1 VAVFH
6 KKTSALTDT
15 LGTVE
20 HTLAEMPAGQRVLI
34 TGHRGG
40 RMLRARLLAM
50 GLNLGR
56 EVDVLQNNR
65 GLIIVG
71 VNGGRVALGRGISQK
86 ILAEPVVPLLTHQ
99 SPDQG

>member
-1 VAVFH
+1 MADAVG
-6 KKTSALTDT
+6 L
-15 LGTVE
+15 LE
-20 HTLAEMPAGQRVLI
+20 HSLAEVPAGQLVRI
-34 TGHRGG
+34 TGYRGG

-56 EVDVLQNNR
+56 EVEVLQNNR

-86 ILAEPVVPLLTHQ
+86 ILTEPVVPLLT
-99 SPDQG
+99 DQRPG

>member
-1 VAVFH
+1 MGNAAG
-6 KKTSALTDT
+6 SL
-15 LGTVE
+15 E
-20 HTLAEMPAGQRVLI
+20 HLLAEFPAGRRVRI

-56 EVDVLQNNR
+56 EVEIIQNNR

-86 ILAEPVVPLLTHQ
+86 ILAEPVVPLLT
-99 SPDQG
+99 DQRSG

>member
-1 VAVFH
+1 MADV
-6 KKTSALTDT
+6 TGPLEQ
-15 LGTVE
+15 L
-20 HTLAEMPAGQRVLI
+20 LAEFPAGRRVRI

-56 EVDVLQNNR
+56 EVEVIQNNR

-71 VNGGRVALGRGISQK
+71 VNGGRVALGKGISQK
-86 ILAEPVVPLLTHQ
+86 ILTELVVPLLT
-99 SPDQG
+99 DQRSG

>member
-1 VAVFH
+1 M
-6 KKTSALTDT
+6 ALFEKNSHVMTDIVGPLELS
-15 LGTVE
+15 LGEV
-20 HTLAEMPAGQRVLI
+20 PAGRRVRI

-56 EVDVLQNNR
+56 EVDVIRNNR

-71 VNGGRVALGRGISQK
+71 INGGRVALGRGISQK
-86 ILAEPVVPLLTHQ
+86 ILAELVVPLLT
-99 SPDQG
+99 DQRSG

>member
-1 VAVFH
+1 MAVF
-6 KKTSALTDT
+6 KKDR
-15 LGTVE
+15 TVRADVE
-20 HTLAEMPAGQRVLI
+20 GPLEQSLDEIQAGQRVRI

-56 EVDVLQNNR
+56 EVEILQNNR

-71 VNGGRVALGRGISQK
+71 INGGRVALGRGISQK
-86 ILAEPVVPLLTHQ
+86 ILAEPVVALLTHQ
-99 SPDQG
+99 ESE

>member
-1 VAVFH
+1 MSVFH
-6 KKTSALTDT
+6 KDLNVMTDT
-15 LGTVE
+15 IEPLE
-20 HTLAEMPAGQRVLI
+20 HSLAEMPAGQRVRI

-40 RMLRARLLAM
+40 RMLRARLLSM

-86 ILAEPVVPLLTHQ
+86 ILTEPVVPLLTDPG
-99 SPDQG
+99 SG

>member
-1 VAVFH
+1 MAD
-6 KKTSALTDT
+6 AAGPL
-15 LGTVE
+15 E
-20 HTLAEMPAGQRVLI
+20 HLLADFPAGRRVRI

-56 EVDVLQNNR
+56 EVEVIQNNR

-86 ILAEPVVPLLTHQ
+86 ILAELVVPLLT
-99 SPDQG
+99 DQRSG

>member
-1 VAVFH
+1 MFGR
-6 KKTSALTDT
+6 KKDPDVGSDAL
-15 LGTVE
+15 GPWE
-20 HTLAEMPAGQRVLI
+20 HSLAETPAGQRVRI

-56 EVDVLQNNR
+56 EVEVLQNNR

-71 VNGGRVALGRGISQK
+71 INGGRVALGRGISQK
-86 ILAEPVVPLLTHQ
+86 ILTEPVRPLLT
-99 SPDQG
+99 DQRPG

>member
-1 VAVFH
+1 MAD
-6 KKTSALTDT
+6 AAGPL
-15 LGTVE
+15 E
-20 HTLAEMPAGQRVLI
+20 HLLAEFPAGRRVRI

-56 EVDVLQNNR
+56 EVDVIQNNR

-86 ILAEPVVPLLTHQ
+86 VLAEPVLPLLTDQ
-99 SPDQG
+99 SSG

>member
-1 VAVFH
+1 MADAAG
-6 KKTSALTDT
+6 SL
-15 LGTVE
+15 E
-20 HTLAEMPAGQRVLI
+20 HLLAEFPAGRRVRI

-56 EVDVLQNNR
+56 EVEIIQNNR

-86 ILAEPVVPLLTHQ
+86 ILAEPVVPLLTGQ
-99 SPDQG
+99 SSG

>member
-1 VAVFH
+1 MATETASPGLSLAAVP
-6 KKTSALTDT
+6 S
-15 LGTVE
+15 
-20 HTLAEMPAGQRVLI
+20 GQRVRI
-34 TGHRGG
+34 TGYRGG
-40 RMLRARLLAM
+40 RMLRARLLAL

-86 ILAEPVVPLLTHQ
+86 ILAEPVGLAQPEKT
-99 SPDQG
+99 